1 MSLTSSGQA
10 RRLRLVGADM
20 PGVQLA
26 PIAHTLGSGP
36 DASLA
41 VFLPGPATTHILA
54 GPPRW
59 VFEQISAQASLSES
73 ALLGQ
78 AAHASI
84 DADSIINAI
93 ETLIQAGLLAQSPA

>member
-1 MSLTSSGQA
+1 
-10 RRLRLVGADM
+10 M
-20 PGVQLA
+20 PGTQMA
-26 PIAHTLGSGP
+26 PIAHPLGSGP

-59 VFEQISAQASLSES
+59 VFDQISAQGNLSES
-73 ALLGQ
+73 ALLEQ
-78 AAHASI
+78 ATQASI
-84 DADSIINAI
+84 DVDSIIKAV